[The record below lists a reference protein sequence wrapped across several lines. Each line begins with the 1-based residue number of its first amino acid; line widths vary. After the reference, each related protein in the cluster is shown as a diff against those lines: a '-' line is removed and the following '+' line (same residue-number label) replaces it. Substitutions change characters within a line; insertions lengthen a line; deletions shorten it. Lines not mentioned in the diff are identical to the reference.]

1 MLRTKMI
8 EQGTDAWKQLR
19 LAKVTASRVAD
30 ILART
35 KTGYSTSRENYK
47 IQLALE
53 QVTGTVEQTFT
64 SPAMQ
69 DGIDRESRAR
79 VAYELSTGQF
89 VDQVPFIDHPTING
103 FGASP
108 DGLVNDDGLIEIKC
122 RNNANHWE
130 VIKSDEIPLKYWI
143 QMQTQMAVTGR
154 KWNDY
159 VGYNPNFPERS
170 QLFIK
175 RILRDEE
182 FIAEIEVEV
191 KKFLEEVNVE
201 VNLMRSN

>member
-191 KKFLEEVNVE
+191 KKFLDELSIE